1 MKKPEAIEE
10 LLIPSKEDLIKK
22 LLQWDSEGL
31 LNTHRLLERCLRCM
45 SDRDVENL
53 YSLLAPD
60 FEEEEDEEEDEDLR
74 FAEYI
79 EDRLNKLPPPEPV
92 PEPILEP
99 NRPARSFSGFRF

>member
-1 MKKPEAIEE
+1 MSKLKTIEE
-10 LLIPSKEDLIKK
+10 LLIPSKEDLIEK

-31 LNTHRLLERCLRCM
+31 LNTHNLLERCLQCM

-53 YSLLAPD
+53 YALLAPD
-60 FEEEEDEEEDEDLR
+60 FEEEEDEDEDLR

-92 PEPILEP
+92 SEPVFDP
-99 NRPARSFSGFRF
+99 NSPACSFKGFQF